1 MNLFEQECDGMIEQH
16 STTEAAVP
24 ADQKYRNETKIIV
37 VCPKDSTATHSSLD
51 DSNVSMI
58 GEADATGAHNTASP
72 DRNCGFGIAPSPWKE
87 DSTVAGRAERSTQ
100 MDR

>member
-1 MNLFEQECDGMIEQH
+1 MIEQH
-16 STTEAAVP
+16 STTGAAVQ
-24 ADQKYRNETKIIV
+24 ADQQSRTETEINV
-37 VCPKDSTATHSSLD
+37 VCPKDSTETHSSLD

-58 GEADATGAHNTASP
+58 GEADATGAYTTTSP
-72 DRNCGFGIAPSPWKE
+72 GRNFGFGIAPSPGKE